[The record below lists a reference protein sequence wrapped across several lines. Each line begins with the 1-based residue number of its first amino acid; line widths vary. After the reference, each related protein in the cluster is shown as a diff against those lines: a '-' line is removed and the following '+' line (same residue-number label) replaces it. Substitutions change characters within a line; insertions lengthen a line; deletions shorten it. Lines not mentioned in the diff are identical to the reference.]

1 MFDSDQ
7 HQKYNHFNNYPTATF
22 DAVGTCRAFAK
33 VLAIQGDFISKHYLH
48 KPETVTT

>member
-7 HQKYNHFNNYPTATF
+7 HQKYNHLITTPSATF

-48 KPETVTT
+48 KPKTVIT